1 VATFEQLDALSSS
14 ELHDRAVHRAERHL
28 DVKFFWDLL
37 KEIPVAEAAQGDT
50 GDAQADIQSAI
61 VRIAHA
67 VSESPELQNA
77 LRPFYIDYLLKHDDT
92 G

>member
-1 VATFEQLDALSSS
+1 MATFEQLDALPSS

-50 GDAQADIQSAI
+50 GDAQADIQSAG
-61 VRIAHA
+61 VRLARA
-67 VSESPELQNA
+67 VSESPELQDA
-77 LRPFYIDYLLKHDDT
+77 MRPFYIDYLLRHDD
-92 G
+92 GG